1 MVEVEERWHA
11 MQREGKVLRYAA
23 FTAMAVFGLLGGMF
37 IAGNAFADPGGWPA
51 AGMTAL
57 WAVPMVALSI
67 YALLRPAAAGPVLVG
82 ATAMVAVF
90 TVVDSAFGIVP
101 RDDWG
106 PVAAVAVFALGVVL
120 AFLGLHRARLAGLL
134 MILAGIAQLTAT
146 LLGVVIEEAD
156 GLGPGA
162 TLGGSSGVVVLP
174 LLVIGGL
181 FLLAGSLEHRNGSR
195 SGRVAT
201 GEAAK
206 AHPRA

>member
-1 MVEVEERWHA
+1 
-11 MQREGKVLRYAA
+11 
-23 FTAMAVFGLLGGMF
+23 
-37 IAGNAFADPGGWPA
+37 
-51 AGMTAL
+51 
-57 WAVPMVALSI
+57 
-67 YALLRPAAAGPVLVG
+67 
-82 ATAMVAVF
+82 
-90 TVVDSAFGIVP
+90 
-101 RDDWG
+101 
-106 PVAAVAVFALGVVL
+106 L